1 MKNKYSLDQ
10 LINDY
15 KNIKNIVENNPQLS
29 NQRYDFSKVQF
40 IFEDKIINPD
50 LRVMVYGIYNA
61 GKSTLINA
69 MVGEEV
75 AEVGDVPITDTIA
88 EYTCGNYKI
97 IDTPGIDA
105 PSEHEKVTMQEM
117 LKADAIIFVVNPI
130 GVVEEQKTLTA
141 MLNLLT
147 ENKKVFLVFNEK
159 HPLSDEDYLTLK
171 DQTYQKIQELAP
183 KFGLENILHEIPIS
197 RINAKAAFT
206 ARKSGSKG
214 FLKSTGYTDF
224 ELKLNDFL
232 AAITNSDINDRLA
245 KELSSY
251 LQGVIIDI
259 ESTTDNNIVKNY
271 DELIRDIKS
280 NRADLRKQTRNNV
293 ENKEKDLYQKIK
305 TWFYN
310 ERSDIK
316 LSIRKEIEQ
325 DCQILATE
333 LKDDID
339 IQGSIIQADVEDLQ
353 AKIPELNIEHSFDE
367 SIIDE
372 NLNNEEFV
380 FDENMNKNKFD
391 FNKID
396 MITKSLKHSVKVE
409 HVIMGLN
416 AVKTVLPSLMKNIS
430 GEMIEK
436 IATKTVTKYIPYLG
450 TAVTLAMSARDIL
463 GTDEETKQLQMQQE
477 AQKRAYE
484 RWEQQI
490 EDIANEISKTFA
502 REVISSFYIIIDEFY
517 DGIIEKLN
525 LLQNG
530 FSDIDKENSILLEL
544 LYGIQKDIASK
555 IT

>member
-1 MKNKYSLDQ
+1 M
-10 LINDY
+10 
-15 KNIKNIVENNPQLS
+15 
-29 NQRYDFSKVQF
+29 
-40 IFEDKIINPD
+40 
-50 LRVMVYGIYNA
+50 
-61 GKSTLINA
+61 
-69 MVGEEV
+69 
-75 AEVGDVPITDTIA
+75 
-88 EYTCGNYKI
+88 
-97 IDTPGIDA
+97 
-105 PSEHEKVTMQEM
+105 
-117 LKADAIIFVVNPI
+117 
-130 GVVEEQKTLTA
+130 
-141 MLNLLT
+141 
-147 ENKKVFLVFNEK
+147 VFNEK
-159 HPLSDEDYLTLK
+159 NPLSDEDYLTLK

-183 KFGLENILHEIPIS
+183 KFGLENVLREIPIS
-197 RINAKAAFT
+197 RINAKAALT

-251 LQGVIIDI
+251 LEGVIKDL

-280 NRADLRKQTRNNV
+280 NRADLRKQTRNNI

-325 DCQILATE
+325 NCQILAIE

-339 IQGSIIQADVEDLQ
+339 IQGSIIQADVQDLQ

-372 NLNNEEFV
+372 NLNNEEFI
-380 FDENMNKNKFD
+380 FDENMNENKFD

-416 AVKTVLPSLMKNIS
+416 AVKTVLPNLMKNIS

-450 TAVTLAMSARDIL
+450 TAVILAMSARDIL
-463 GTDEETKQLQMQQE
+463 GPDEETKQLERQQE
-477 AQKRAYE
+477 AEKRAYE

-490 EDIANEISKTFA
+490 KDIANEISKTFA

-530 FSDIDKENSILLEL
+530 FSDIDKENSILLER
-544 LYGIQKDIASK
+544 LYGIQKDITSK
-555 IT
+555 II

>member
-15 KNIKNIVENNPQLS
+15 KNVKNIVENNPQLS
-29 NQRYDFSKVQF
+29 NQHYDFSKVQV

-50 LRVMVYGIYNA
+50 LKVMVYGVYNA

-69 MVGEEV
+69 MAGEEV
-75 AEVGDVPITDTIA
+75 AKVGDFPVTATIA
-88 EYTCGNYKI
+88 EYICGSYKI

-117 LKADAIIFVVNPI
+117 RKADAIIFVVNPI

-141 MLNLLT
+141 MLELLA

-183 KFGLENILHEIPIS
+183 NFGLDNILHEIPTS
-197 RINAKAAFT
+197 KINAKAALA
-206 ARKSGSKG
+206 ARKNGSEG

-232 AAITNSDINDRLA
+232 AAITNFEINDRLS
-245 KELSSY
+245 KELLSY
-251 LQGVIIDI
+251 LQGVIIDL
-259 ESTTDNNIVKNY
+259 ESTTDNDIVKNY
-271 DELIRDIKS
+271 DELIKDIKG
-280 NRADLRKQTRNNV
+280 NRADLRKQTRSKV
-293 ENKEKDLYQKIK
+293 ENKEKELYKKIK

-316 LSIRKEIEQ
+316 SNIRKEIEQ
-325 DCQILATE
+325 DCQILSIE

-339 IQGSIIQADVEDLQ
+339 IQGSIIQADLDDLQ
-353 AKIPELNIEHSFDE
+353 AKIPELNVEHSFDE

-372 NLNNEEFV
+372 NLNNEELIFEESLNKTKLD
-380 FDENMNKNKFD
+380 FD
-391 FNKID
+391 KIN
-396 MITKSLKHSVKVE
+396 MITKSLQHSVKVE
-409 HVIMGLN
+409 HVVMGIN
-416 AVKTVLPSLMKNIS
+416 AVKTVLPNLMKNIS

-450 TAVTLAMSARDIL
+450 TAVTLAMSAHDIL
-463 GTDEETKQLQMQQE
+463 GPDKETKQLEREQE

-502 REVISSFYIIIDEFY
+502 REIIFSFYTIIDEFY

-530 FSDIDKENSILLEL
+530 FSDIDKENSILLEC
-544 LYGIQKDIASK
+544 LYGVQKDITSK
-555 IT
+555 LA

>member
-1 MKNKYSLDQ
+1 MKNKYSLNQ

-29 NQRYDFSKVQF
+29 SQHYGFSKVQV
-40 IFEDKIINPD
+40 IFEEKIVNPD
-50 LRVMVYGIYNA
+50 LRVIVYGVYNA

-75 AEVGDVPITDTIA
+75 AEVGDVPITDTVS
-88 EYTCGNYKI
+88 EYTCGSYKI

-141 MLNLLT
+141 MLKLLT

-159 HPLSDEDYLTLK
+159 NPLSDEDYLTLK

-183 KFGLENILHEIPIS
+183 KFGLENVLREIPIS
-197 RINAKAAFT
+197 RINAKAALT

-251 LQGVIIDI
+251 LEGVIKDL

-280 NRADLRKQTRNNV
+280 NRADLRKQTRNNI

-325 DCQILATE
+325 NCQILAIE

-339 IQGSIIQADVEDLQ
+339 IQGSIIQADVQDLQ

-372 NLNNEEFV
+372 NLNNEEFI
-380 FDENMNKNKFD
+380 FDENMNENKFD

-416 AVKTVLPSLMKNIS
+416 AVKTVLPNLMKNIS

-450 TAVTLAMSARDIL
+450 TAVILAMSARDIL
-463 GTDEETKQLQMQQE
+463 GPDEETKQLERQQE
-477 AQKRAYE
+477 AEKRAYE

-490 EDIANEISKTFA
+490 KDIANEISKTFA

-530 FSDIDKENSILLEL
+530 FSDIDKENSILLER
-544 LYGIQKDIASK
+544 LYGIQKDITSK
-555 IT
+555 II